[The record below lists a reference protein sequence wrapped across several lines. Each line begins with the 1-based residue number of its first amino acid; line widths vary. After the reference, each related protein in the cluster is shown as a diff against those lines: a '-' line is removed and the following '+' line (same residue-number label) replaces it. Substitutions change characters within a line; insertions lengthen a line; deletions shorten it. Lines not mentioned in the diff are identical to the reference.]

1 MKSLMLVS
9 LLFLSGCTA
18 IDAYL
23 MAGFD
28 SNEYGLVN
36 QIGSAAEANVKNC
49 SDREK
54 MNIVA
59 ENLFLKGT
67 EFKNYTVHIPHNE
80 KASQLSVELYKE
92 VEGLRARYAN
102 SDKVSA
108 TYCKTKLATIKES
121 ADTIQQVLGDKP
133 R

>member
-1 MKSLMLVS
+1 MKPLILTGM
-9 LLFLSGCTA
+9 LFLSGCTA

-36 QIGSAAEANVKNC
+36 QIGSSAEANIKNC
-49 SDREK
+49 NDRDK

-59 ENLFLKGT
+59 ETMFLKGT
-67 EFKNYTVHIPHNE
+67 EFKNYTLYIPHNE
-80 KASQLSVELYKE
+80 KANHLSLELYKE
-92 VEGLRARYAN
+92 IEGLRARYSN

-108 TYCKTKLATIKES
+108 TYCKTKLSTIKES